1 MVYSPFKHH
10 YCRAPWC
17 EDNDGNAKYCHGDIE
32 VACKELEGTQPVDT
46 ELCPCLSGGDWTLMG
61 RQMSYCQLGSCPK
74 THNVLNKNNW
84 AKCGKKVTAFLKFF
98 FSFSLKKKH
107 QSQIKKWQKRLF

>member
-84 AKCGKKVTAFLKFF
+84 AKCGKKVTVFLFV
-98 FSFSLKKKH
+98 
-107 QSQIKKWQKRLF
+107 